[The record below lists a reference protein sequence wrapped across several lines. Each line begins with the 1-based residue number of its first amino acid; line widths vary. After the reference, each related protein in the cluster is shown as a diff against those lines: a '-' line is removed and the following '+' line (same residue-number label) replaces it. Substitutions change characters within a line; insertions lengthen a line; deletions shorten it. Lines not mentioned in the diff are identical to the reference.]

1 MIHWEHKRNLNYL
14 ETPRSSKKNRCAT
27 RTTKWLPHMP
37 PHITGYKHIC
47 YISNISN
54 CECNCHGM
62 VWNLSENARP
72 PCWWH
77 VQNWFKTYI
86 PADLPWHGTWVKMQD
101 HGECFLNEYKPSVS
115 ATNFWACHSV
125 RAPVCVETIR
135 VMCLHLSK
143 HHGFCPLVP
152 IPFRWYCWYGCSQ
165 NLVSLRQCH
174 QVTV

>member
-1 MIHWEHKRNLNYL
+1 LTWFIEHKRKLNYL
-14 ETPRSSKKNRCAT
+14 ETPRSKVKKNRCAT

-37 PHITGYKHIC
+37 PYYRIQAHMRYTN

-101 HGECFLNEYKPSVS
+101 HGECFLKEYGHQGDQLLSMPFSEGSRLCRNHPGYVPPSQQAS
-115 ATNFWACHSV
+115 RILPSGTYSF
-125 RAPVCVETIR
+125 
-135 VMCLHLSK
+135 
-143 HHGFCPLVP
+143 
-152 IPFRWYCWYGCSQ
+152 
-165 NLVSLRQCH
+165 SLILLIWL
-174 QVTV
+174 